1 MKVTLLVVAASLSLL
16 AACGGAPPPGAA
28 SETTSSGQE
37 HAEHGEHG
45 EHGALAPA
53 LKDFHGVLAPVWHS
67 PEGAARAEKTCASVK
82 ALEEKARATADAEL
96 VSATT
101 ALEPACA
108 KEGRP
113 EVEAKL
119 TAIHA
124 LPRWSSRRRNT
135 HPHAR
140 RW

>member
-1 MKVTLLVVAASLSLL
+1 
-16 AACGGAPPPGAA
+16 
-28 SETTSSGQE
+28 
-37 HAEHGEHG
+37 
-45 EHGALAPA
+45 
-53 LKDFHGVLAPVWHS
+53 VLGPVWHS
-67 PEGAARAEKTCASVK
+67 PEGAARAEKTCANVK
-82 ALEEKARATADAEL
+82 ALEDKARATADAEL

-124 LPRWSSRRRNT
+124 RF
-135 HPHAR
+135 HALAENHEHSENHEH
-140 RW
+140 